1 MEFLK
6 KNYKYIIGGIVILI
20 IIILSIYFS
29 LKYTENIKKED
40 VIVEDKNKEEDK
52 VSEEKNN
59 YYYVDVKGAV
69 NNPGVYKLEE
79 DKRVIDAINLAGGLR
94 DDSDTSVINLSKKI
108 KDEMCIVI
116 YTKDELDKYKSESLN
131 ISEKLTNIEKNH
143 IINDEFNDALI
154 EDENNDSQ
162 SIISNINSKVS
173 INFASK
179 EELLTLTG
187 IGESKADAII
197 KYREENGEFKSIE
210 DIKNVS
216 GIGDALYEKIKDNI
230 TL

>member
-40 VIVEDKNKEEDK
+40 VIVEDKNKEDI
-52 VSEEKNN
+52 VSEKIN

-69 NNPGVYKLEE
+69 NSPGVYKLEE

-116 YTKDELDKYKSESLN
+116 YTKDELYKYKSESLN
-131 ISEKLTNIEKNH
+131 ISEKLTNIEKNQ
-143 IINDEFNDALI
+143 IINDELNDALI
-154 EDENNDSQ
+154 ENENNDSQ

-173 INFASK
+173 LNYASK

-216 GIGDALYEKIKDNI
+216 GIGNALYEKIKDNI

>member
-52 VSEEKNN
+52 VSEEKIN

-79 DKRVIDAINLAGGLR
+79 DKRVIDQTTPIM
-94 DDSDTSVINLSKKI
+94 IQ
-108 KDEMCIVI
+108 
-116 YTKDELDKYKSESLN
+116 
-131 ISEKLTNIEKNH
+131 KL
-143 IINDEFNDALI
+143 
-154 EDENNDSQ
+154 
-162 SIISNINSKVS
+162 KV
-173 INFASK
+173 
-179 EELLTLTG
+179 
-187 IGESKADAII
+187 
-197 KYREENGEFKSIE
+197 
-210 DIKNVS
+210 
-216 GIGDALYEKIKDNI
+216 
-230 TL
+230 